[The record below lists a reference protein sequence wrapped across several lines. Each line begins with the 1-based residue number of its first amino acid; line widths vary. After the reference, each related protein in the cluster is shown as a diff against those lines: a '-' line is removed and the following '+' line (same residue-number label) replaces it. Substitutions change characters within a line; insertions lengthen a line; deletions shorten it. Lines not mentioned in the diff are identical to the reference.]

1 MEAMM
6 KNILLLVHDDGGQ
19 EARFQAAL
27 DITRAV
33 EGHLKCL
40 DVSVMPVL
48 IGDFYSGAG
57 EAMLLADERQQ
68 ESENRTRL
76 EARLA
81 KEEVSWDWED
91 ATGAMAPCIADAA
104 ALADLIVVNRRLNDL
119 PLPDMR
125 AVAGE
130 VVVKSNKP
138 ILAVPQDARGV
149 NVCGRVLICWNG
161 SSCSAAALRAAVPL
175 LKLAESV
182 ILLEIVEDATESSI
196 EDAAEYLSR
205 YDIHPR
211 ISRKHPRVRK
221 PAEII
226 LEEIGEERADY
237 VVMGGFGHQRFV
249 ESLLGGVTR
258 TMLAESPVPVFMA
271 H

>member
-1 MEAMM
+1 
-6 KNILLLVHDDGGQ
+6 
-19 EARFQAAL
+19 
-27 DITRAV
+27 
-33 EGHLKCL
+33 
-40 DVSVMPVL
+40 
-48 IGDFYSGAG
+48 
-57 EAMLLADERQQ
+57 
-68 ESENRTRL
+68 
-76 EARLA
+76 
-81 KEEVSWDWED
+81 
-91 ATGAMAPCIADAA
+91 
-104 ALADLIVVNRRLNDL
+104 VVNRQLNDL